1 MSLKFKFIPLTFLKD
16 EVQIKYQIRN
26 TIILRYLFDKFNAT
40 TKLEHLISGTQY
52 GYNASAL
59 KSGHNKFL
67 RISDITDGKVNWND
81 VPYCDCTDEKTYLLH
96 NNDLLIAR
104 TGGTTGKSFLISN
117 PPNNAI
123 YAGYLI
129 RIQANNESNPE
140 FINLFLNSYIYWSQ
154 IVSLNK
160 GEFRPSVNAEKLKSL
175 IVPKVNINIQNDVV
189 RISIGEK
196 VKGYESLFLA
206 IDNALS
212 DYDKTKEILSQ
223 IEIQKDYYQSI
234 RQAFLQE
241 AIEGKLT
248 ENWRAE
254 NSDIEPASELL
265 KRIKAEKAKGIKEKN
280 PSTSLRARKEKE
292 LAPISKEEIPF
303 EIPKNWRWCRFK
315 DIVQFQIG
323 KTPESKRIEYWEKGV
338 YNWLNIRDMED
349 YGFITKTSKKIT
361 SKAVNDVFKT
371 QSIVEPNTL
380 LMSFKL
386 TVGKTSISKIP
397 LYHNEAII
405 SIFPFTGIEQ
415 IFLFNLLPLI
425 TEFSVSK
432 KVLMGQTFN
441 STSLSNMVFPL
452 PPTSEQSAIVEKVET
467 LMAKC
472 TALEQ
477 EITQSEQYANM
488 LMQAVLKEAFES
500 NKERKVIQLPAL
512 GDLESSHFVKRKML
526 ASYIINQSAN
536 DEKFGDTKFEKLLHL
551 TEYHLLKRN
560 FGQEYKQK
568 AAGPYDNKFTVPFFQ
583 QTIQAGW
590 FYKKSLGNLNRILP
604 GKQNVK
610 SQKTYDYF
618 SDNELQSINGLI
630 ETFKNSDYQKPEII
644 STLYAVWNNRIIQ
657 NQEITDELLKQDFL
671 AWDKG
676 KAQYVY
682 PEDRVTPAIKWM
694 NDNNFIPNGWGK
706 VIEAPKSKAKI
717 AKRVC
722 LLVTKKKSTI
732 A

>member
-1 MSLKFKFIPLTFLKD
+1 MSLKFKFVPLTFLKD
-16 EVQIKYQIRN
+16 EVQIKHQIRN
-26 TIILRYLFDKFNAT
+26 TIILRYLFDKYNAT
-40 TKLEHLISGTQY
+40 TKLKHLISGTQY

-59 KSGHNKFL
+59 KSGNNKFL

-117 PPNNAI
+117 PPKNAI

-129 RIQANNESNPE
+129 RIQANNENNPE

-175 IVPKVNINIQNDVV
+175 IVPKVNTNIQNDVV

-196 VKGYESLFLA
+196 VKGYEDLFLA

-212 DYDKTKEILSQ
+212 DYDKTKEISSQ
-223 IEIQKDYYQSI
+223 IEIQKKYYENI
-234 RQAFLQE
+234 KQAILQE
-241 AIEGKLT
+241 AIQGKLT
-248 ENWRAE
+248 ENWRSE
-254 NSDIEPASELL
+254 NTDIEPASELL
-265 KRIKAEKAKGIKEKN
+265 KRIKAEKSKLINGKKIKKEKD
-280 PSTSLRARKEKE
+280 

-303 EIPKNWRWCRFK
+303 EIPENWMWCRFK

-452 PPTSEQSAIVEKVET
+452 PPTSEQKAIVEKVES
-467 LMAKC
+467 LISKC
-472 TALEQ
+472 TVLEQ
-477 EITQSEQYANM
+477 EIAQSEQYANM

-500 NKERKVIQLPAL
+500 KNAVVESVQMDRSIQLAL
-512 GDLESSHFVKRKML
+512 MQMMFKQNLGINYGEVIMQKTAYNLDHLYPKGSSFFPYSYQSSNHGAFSVQLRLELESNPYLTTKST
-526 ASYIINQSAN
+526 
-536 DEKFGDTKFEKLLHL
+536 EK
-551 TEYHLLKRN
+551 
-560 FGQEYKQK
+560 
-568 AAGPYDNKFTVPFFQ
+568 
-583 QTIQAGW
+583 
-590 FYKKSLGNLNRILP
+590 
-604 GKQNVK
+604 
-610 SQKTYDYF
+610 
-618 SDNELQSINGLI
+618 
-630 ETFKNSDYQKPEII
+630 
-644 STLYAVWNNRIIQ
+644 
-657 NQEITDELLKQDFL
+657 
-671 AWDKG
+671 
-676 KAQYVY
+676 
-682 PEDRVTPAIKWM
+682 
-694 NDNNFIPNGWGK
+694 GK
-706 VIEAPKSKAKI
+706 VICIEPKQEATLQDAFSNPVYKGYIHSLTQLSEIYSLPIIGTKSDQIELFNTVLKIMNDLGTDKIDEIYASMENWEIQQKGYKSKAEKFSKI
-717 AKRVC
+717 ETEKILKLIVKLRN
-722 LLVTKKKSTI
+722 
-732 A
+732 